1 MSPQVPGGGLLRTA
15 GLPQLLSGFGGAG
28 GAAPWPG
35 SRLVLW
41 SVPRCGRMPPGH
53 GRLSPLCRLPQHP
66 PGLRVPL
73 PARLRWGRDHPLQ
86 PHVSRAQGARG
97 VASVW
102 GARRQDTAILRATG
116 NTQWTSH
123 GMGMFGW
130 HGDHARPPRGMGIF
144 GGHGDHVLPPHGM
157 GMFGGTWGPRTPFPC
172 PGDAEGTQ
180 ELAPTIP
187 VLRGCVGET
196 GAAVGGPH
204 TVPPYVSSPPGVMR
218 TAATATAAGPP
229 TTPASATW
237 AGPRRLPMPPAT
249 GTPRGTRPSG
259 TPRGTRPPSAP
270 WTVAATSTAAA
281 RRLDPASATAARVS
295 PRRDPSVAPRTVARP
310 PVSPRVPLSSQTG
323 PMGSAASSAAPAAS
337 GMPRDP
343 GAAGSAGATA
353 TASLSGDT
361 ATGPPAP
368 ASAPP
373 PPKGHTASAAPLGT
387 SGTPGEDRGQSTL
400 LSAAPQWNPNRVRA
414 PRPLCKPPV

>member
-102 GARRQDTAILRATG
+102 GAQRQDTAILRATG

-157 GMFGGTWGPRTPFPC
+157 GTFGGTWGPRTPFPC

-204 TVPPYVSSPPGVMR
+204 TVPPYVSPPQVLRGLRPRLLQRGPQLHLRLPPGLDL
-218 TAATATAAGPP
+218 
-229 TTPASATW
+229 SACQCHRPRGRRGGRGRRGHRGGHGRPLLRGLWLPLPQQLRDGWT
-237 AGPRRLPMPPAT
+237 RRL
-249 GTPRGTRPSG
+249 
-259 TPRGTRPPSAP
+259 
-270 WTVAATSTAAA
+270 
-281 RRLDPASATAARVS
+281 
-295 PRRDPSVAPRTVARP
+295 
-310 PVSPRVPLSSQTG
+310 
-323 PMGSAASSAAPAAS
+323 
-337 GMPRDP
+337 
-343 GAAGSAGATA
+343 
-353 TASLSGDT
+353 
-361 ATGPPAP
+361 
-368 ASAPP
+368 
-373 PPKGHTASAAPLGT
+373 
-387 SGTPGEDRGQSTL
+387 
-400 LSAAPQWNPNRVRA
+400 
-414 PRPLCKPPV
+414 RPLPE